1 MAYNEP
7 GKGKLVGY
15 AQKVN
20 ATTGQVE
27 NLQSQY
33 NTQSGVTIKP
43 DAYYDMMLLKMLR
56 QMEFHYSKYA
66 IQKTLPKNFGD
77 TINWRRFKKLEVR
90 PDRGLLTEGVT
101 PEGKEGISGESITA
115 VIQQYGEV
123 MYFTDLVDIMQL
135 DDVRR
140 EYTIEL
146 GYIAQETLDLIVRD
160 VLVAEGSV
168 FYAGGATDAADLAS
182 HASSTDNAVKVS
194 AIPKIDDF
202 RRMLLGFKRDYVS
215 GVRGAAGRYIAL
227 ISPEVMF
234 ALFDD
239 ERMIQYMNF
248 GQTNAPLQDGVAI
261 DMFGIRFEEV
271 LNAPTLQVDGESL
284 HDSIVLADEAYAI
297 TKLAGEGNVRVITK
311 GLGSAGVS
319 DPLDQRQSIGYKI
332 TGFGAKV
339 LRPES
344 VINYWSV
351 PNAASGISFDSSQV
365 TRQEAS
371 RQAVLVGENRPS
383 LDFVYVSFAE
393 GTLQTGN
400 PDLPIDKTVAILK
413 GQTLQQ
419 AIDALSSP
427 IQPFFQSDTLVYKID
442 GSAAAT
448 STVINVNTTVVV
460 ESTPNNITLTFAAA
474 TPASGTNGV
483 TGLSSSIAVTDRT
496 GYTFSLFS
504 GNALLNG
511 VQAAEG
517 EVLKYFTTNGSS
529 GTAPSGQISPND
541 VQSAAATIYVLSE
554 AE

>member
-7 GKGKLVGY
+7 GQGKLVGY
-15 AQKVN
+15 AQP
-20 ATTGQVE
+20 GDQ
-27 NLQSQY
+27 NLQGQY
-33 NTQSGVTIKP
+33 NTQAGVKIKP

-56 QMEFHYSKYA
+56 QLEFHYSKYA

-101 PEGKEGISGESITA
+101 PEGKEGIHGEQITA

-160 VLVAEGSV
+160 VLVNEGSV
-168 FYAGGATDAADLAS
+168 FFAGQATGVDELAGW
-182 HASSTDNAVKVS
+182 ASGNSNDNKLKS
-194 AIPKIDDF
+194 IPKIDEF
-202 RRMLLGFKRDYVS
+202 RKMLLGFKKDFVT
-215 GVRGAAGRYIAL
+215 GVRGAAGRYVAL
-227 ISPEVMF
+227 VSPEVMF

-239 ERMIQYMNF
+239 ERMLQYMSF
-248 GQTNAPLQDGVAI
+248 GQTNAPLMDGVVI

-271 LNAPTLQVDGESL
+271 LNAPTVEVGGEVL

-344 VINYWSV
+344 VINYWSI
-351 PNAASGISFDSSQV
+351 PNAAEGIAV
-365 TRQEAS
+365 TA
-371 RQAVLVGENRPS
+371 
-383 LDFVYVSFAE
+383 DSFARP
-393 GTLQTGN
+393 N
-400 PDLPIDKTVAILK
+400 
-413 GQTLQQ
+413 
-419 AIDALSSP
+419 
-427 IQPFFQSDTLVYKID
+427 
-442 GSAAAT
+442 AAAT
-448 STVINVNTTVVV
+448 VIKNPLGAPSVAAGLVSAIFSKVGNLFTHKATY
-460 ESTPNNITLTFAAA
+460 AAA
-474 TPASGTNGV
+474 VAQVEAGYELDAIITFNQELPAGAKITAITYENTSLTPSAVAGDLEGVKQIYLSKLATESLRNAFNGHSGELTVTMTGAGLPSDIGV
-483 TGLSSSIAVTDRT
+483 TVTQVVSNNDFI
-496 GYTFSLFS
+496 TFQ
-504 GNALLNG
+504 
-511 VQAAEG
+511 V
-517 EVLKYFTTNGSS
+517 V
-529 GTAPSGQISPND
+529 
-541 VQSAAATIYVLSE
+541 SE
-554 AE
+554 ASV